1 MRYYWRLVG
10 HAAVVA
16 LKEHPELT
24 ENQLISLIAEKMKYN
39 FDKQRT
45 AVAREARVRKILGT
59 YQVTEAVRRAIAK
72 YAGFS
77 PDDAY
82 RKLVEHIEGEDGN
95 LSMRALDKYFLLT
108 HERPA
113 KNVNIDQKTLVAR
126 IDVRDAAPPIQA
138 RVLDALPGGNDG
150 KH

>member
-10 HAAVVA
+10 HCAVKA
-16 LKEHPELT
+16 LKEQPELT
-24 ENQLISLIAEKMKYN
+24 ENELITLIAEKMKYN
-39 FDKQRT
+39 FDKQTT

-72 YAGFS
+72 YADFS

-82 RKLVEHIEGEDGN
+82 RKLVEHIQGEDSN
-95 LSMRALDKYFLLT
+95 LSMRALDKYFMLT

-113 KNVNIDQKTLVAR
+113 KNVNVEQKTLVAR
-126 IDVRDAAPPIQA
+126 IDVKDAAPPIQA
-138 RVLDALPGGNDG
+138 RILDALPRGKDG
-150 KH
+150 V